1 MLWQEKVW
9 VCAVEGTG
17 EGTMVLENGKTLM
30 HTNEK
35 ECGQQGRSLLVVALN
50 GGKFDGGGKRG
61 KMLGVQGKKK
71 LCVTVARNPQV
82 S

>member
-1 MLWQEKVW
+1 M
-9 VCAVEGTG
+9 CAVEGTGEGTG

-61 KMLGVQGKKK
+61 KMLGVQGKK
-71 LCVTVARNPQV
+71 
-82 S
+82 